1 MIDLLIT
8 IVIAGVAVT
17 YVIEFLELVTTGLFG
32 VPLLNKFLTL
42 PLSFGALIS
51 QNSLNMQFII
61 AVPAI
66 ATVALLLSKYLNK
79 PRVVQQRLPRLSHA

>member
-8 IVIAGVAVT
+8 IIIAGVAVT
-17 YVIEFLELVTTGLFG
+17 YVIEFIELVTTGFFG
-32 VPLLNKFLTL
+32 VPVLNKFLTL

-51 QNSLNMQFII
+51 QNSLDKQFII

-66 ATVALLLSKYLNK
+66 ATVALLLSKFLNK
-79 PRVVQQRLPRLSHA
+79 PRVVQQRLPRL

>member
-8 IVIAGVAVT
+8 ILIAGVAVT
-17 YVIEFLELVTTGLFG
+17 YIIEFIELITTGMFG

-51 QNSLNMQFII
+51 QNSLDMQFII

-79 PRVVQQRLPRLSHA
+79 PRVVQQRLPRL

>member
-1 MIDLLIT
+1 MVDLLIT
-8 IVIAGVAVT
+8 ILIAGVAVT
-17 YVIEFLELVTTGLFG
+17 YVIEFIELITTGMFG

-42 PLSFGALIS
+42 PLSFGVLIS
-51 QNSLNMQFII
+51 QNSLDMQFII

-79 PRVVQQRLPRLSHA
+79 PRVVQQRLPRL

>member
-8 IVIAGVAVT
+8 ILIAGVAVT

-51 QNSLNMQFII
+51 QNPLSMQFMI

-79 PRVVQQRLPRLSHA
+79 PRVVQQRLPRL

>member
-1 MIDLLIT
+1 MVDLLIT
-8 IVIAGVAVT
+8 ILIAGVAVT

-51 QNSLNMQFII
+51 QNSLDMQFVI

-79 PRVVQQRLPRLSHA
+79 PRVVQQRLPRL

>member
-8 IVIAGVAVT
+8 ILIAGVAVT
-17 YVIEFLELVTTGLFG
+17 YVIEFIELVTTGFFG
-32 VPLLNKFLTL
+32 VPVLNKFLTL

-51 QNSLNMQFII
+51 QNSLDKQFII

-66 ATVALLLSKYLNK
+66 ATVALLLSKFLNK
-79 PRVVQQRLPRLSHA
+79 PRVVQQRLPRL

>member
-8 IVIAGVAVT
+8 ILIAGVAVT
-17 YVIEFLELVTTGLFG
+17 YVIELIELITTGIFG

-51 QNSLNMQFII
+51 QNSLSMQFII

-79 PRVVQQRLPRLSHA
+79 PRVVQQRLQRI

>member
-8 IVIAGVAVT
+8 VVIAGVAVT

-51 QNSLNMQFII
+51 QNSLDMQFII

-79 PRVVQQRLPRLSHA
+79 PRVVQQRLQRL

>member
-17 YVIEFLELVTTGLFG
+17 YVIEFIELITTGMFG

-51 QNSLNMQFII
+51 QNSFSMQFII

-79 PRVVQQRLPRLSHA
+79 PRVIQQRLPRL

>member
-17 YVIEFLELVTTGLFG
+17 YVIEFIELITTGMFG

-51 QNSLNMQFII
+51 QNSFSMQFII

-79 PRVVQQRLPRLSHA
+79 PRVVQQRLPRL

>member
-51 QNSLNMQFII
+51 QNSLDMQFII

-79 PRVVQQRLPRLSHA
+79 PRVVQQRLPRL

>member
-17 YVIEFLELVTTGLFG
+17 YVIEFIELITTGLFG

-51 QNSLNMQFII
+51 QNSLDMQFII

-79 PRVVQQRLPRLSHA
+79 PRVVQQRLPRL